1 MGTTEKEIQDQLKR
15 FGALNEKLKYQV
27 EIHGIDK
34 SVFPIIEQMVKLQ
47 DARADFI
54 ASEYKDLMK
63 INPDFAKKLVEQEK
77 ELISAQAKHID
88 YLGHTGTEAIRNMAN
103 KNMVELENI
112 RSDFIS
118 AITDSSQEAG
128 HTTAAKGKPKG
139 RH

>member
-15 FGALNEKLKYQV
+15 FDVLNEKLKYQV
-27 EIHGIDK
+27 EIHGRDK
-34 SVFPIIEQMVKLQ
+34 SIFPIIEQMVKLQ

-54 ASEYKDLMK
+54 ASEYKDLK
-63 INPDFAKKLVEQEK
+63 KVNPNLAEKLVEQEK
-77 ELISAQAKHID
+77 KHISAQAEQLDH
-88 YLGHTGTEAIRNMAN
+88 LGHIGTEAFRNMAN
-103 KNMVELENI
+103 KNIVELENI